1 MQVGESDSIETL
13 KAILEAETGV
23 ASSQQCL
30 LHNGK
35 ELLATCA
42 TPQTTVLGRI
52 SVPDTLAFLSAW
64 LMFCCQA
71 HLRIDSG
78 QHANL
83 VFLP

>member
-1 MQVGESDSIETL
+1 MEDFETALLQVGDSDSIETL

-35 ELLATCA
+35 ELLAMCA
-42 TPQTTVLGRI
+42 TPQTNILGRI

-64 LMFCCQA
+64 LLFCCPGPP
-71 HLRIDSG
+71 LSR
-78 QHANL
+78 
-83 VFLP
+83 